1 MSKIT
6 PSINE
11 LCFNIL
17 NIAKTKT
24 TIQEPISLAQIKFNV
39 LAIRALLIKQEL
51 NKNYT
56 PDSSTIQTLECV
68 NVKLVDSSECSCI
81 LTGCKLLRTVEKI
94 PSVIEGNYTK
104 LLTRVGPVGIDLTPF
119 SIISYS
125 RVPYYTYNDFT
136 NKKTVCFLHN
146 GYLYFLGENIKLL
159 KKVNIQGVFENPED
173 VSSFLNCGNEP
184 CYSEDS
190 AFPVKYSM
198 VPIITQMVLEKFMPQ
213 TQTIDDS
220 NDGSINPRQVTK

>member
-104 LLTRVGPVGIDLTPF
+104 LLTRVGSMLF
-119 SIISYS
+119 
-125 RVPYYTYNDFT
+125 R
-136 NKKTVCFLHN
+136 
-146 GYLYFLGENIKLL
+146 LGCAIL
-159 KKVNIQGVFENPED
+159 GR
-173 VSSFLNCGNEP
+173 
-184 CYSEDS
+184 
-190 AFPVKYSM
+190 
-198 VPIITQMVLEKFMPQ
+198 PII
-213 TQTIDDS
+213 
-220 NDGSINPRQVTK
+220 